1 MNKETELDDIAK
13 LDQAWEEI
21 EKAISSLGA
30 LVRSEEHEN
39 ALQRFEGYRKALSII
54 AENYINQIF
63 YDRKRPECLPT
74 FGLLFNYAGPNPD
87 FTYRNVHLEPGS
99 SYRVWGRRGDA
110 EIIDIQQIAGWFG
123 QKYNGERKPA
133 VTLNHQ
139 LFDNEHI
146 KIGEHGEFDFI
157 MSQSPYEGQWWKLY
171 EGVTTLSIREYFT
184 DYATQGRLTEFHFD
198 KLEHDDQETTN
209 LNNDNAAERL
219 RAFASALP
227 DYSAFSTSMHKA
239 ADLLGDHKYKEF
251 SFGAGGV
258 TDHRYFQS
266 RFNIRL
272 DEALICTWQIP
283 EDYLYWGIA
292 LYNHP
297 YQVLNVG
304 NRQSN
309 LNHALASV
317 GPDRMF
323 YAVISHRDPG
333 VANWLDV
340 DGHEKGFILA
350 RIKGELPVE
359 APALKLVPADE
370 VLKHLPQDVEIV
382 TKGERAARL
391 AIRRKHYQRRENR

>member
-1 MNKETELDDIAK
+1 
-13 LDQAWEEI
+13 
-21 EKAISSLGA
+21 
-30 LVRSEEHEN
+30 
-39 ALQRFEGYRKALSII
+39 
-54 AENYINQIF
+54 
-63 YDRKRPECLPT
+63 
-74 FGLLFNYAGPNPD
+74 
-87 FTYRNVHLEPGS
+87 
-99 SYRVWGRRGDA
+99 
-110 EIIDIQQIAGWFG
+110 
-123 QKYNGERKPA
+123 
-133 VTLNHQ
+133 
-139 LFDNEHI
+139 
-146 KIGEHGEFDFI
+146 
-157 MSQSPYEGQWWKLY
+157 
-171 EGVTTLSIREYFT
+171 
-184 DYATQGRLTEFHFD
+184 
-198 KLEHDDQETTN
+198 
-209 LNNDNAAERL
+209 
-219 RAFASALP
+219 
-227 DYSAFSTSMHKA
+227 MHKA